1 MVIAY
6 GTNENWRWISRPEV
20 VEFTVDDEDRTI
32 VCRVSREC
40 IEDNF
45 GNPSGPEE
53 CLDAAKV
60 RFDPITD
67 LAGALIRAG
76 RFEPDGSI
84 LIRTLDW
91 PRGAPGTQ

>member
-6 GTNENWRWISRPEV
+6 GTSKYWWWNGVREV
-20 VEFTVDDEDRTI
+20 VEFRVHDEGWPI

-45 GNPSGPEE
+45 GNPRSPEE
-53 CLDAAKV
+53 CLDAAKE

-67 LAGALIRAG
+67 VAGAMIRAE

-84 LIRTLDW
+84 LIRTSDW
-91 PRGAPGTQ
+91 PHRPR

>member
-6 GTNENWRWISRPEV
+6 GTSKNWWWNGVREV
-20 VEFTVDDEDRTI
+20 VEFRVHDEGWPI
-32 VCRVSREC
+32 VCRVSQKC

-45 GNPSGPEE
+45 GNPKGPEA
-53 CLDAAKV
+53 CLDAAKE

-67 LAGALIRAG
+67 LAGFLIRAG

-91 PRGAPGTQ
+91 PHRSQ

>member
-6 GTNENWRWISRPEV
+6 GTNKNWWWNGSLKV
-20 VEFTVDDEDRTI
+20 VEFTVHDEGRPI

-45 GNPSGPEE
+45 GNPSSPEE
-53 CLDAAKV
+53 CLDAAKD
-60 RFDPITD
+60 RFDAITD
-67 LAGALIRAG
+67 LAGALISAG
-76 RFEPDGSI
+76 RFEPGGSI

-91 PRGAPGTQ
+91 PHRAQ

>member
-6 GTNENWRWISRPEV
+6 GTNDNWRWNGSREV
-20 VEFTVDDEDRTI
+20 VEFTVLDEAHPI
-32 VCRVSREC
+32 LCRVSREC

-53 CLDAAKV
+53 CLDATKV
-60 RFDPITD
+60 NFDPITD
-67 LAGALIRAG
+67 LIGHLIRGG

-91 PRGAPGTQ
+91 PRRPR

>member
-1 MVIAY
+1 MVMVY
-6 GTNENWRWISRPEV
+6 GANDNWRWNGAREV
-20 VEFTVDDEDRTI
+20 VELTVDDEGRRI

-60 RFDPITD
+60 NFDPITD
-67 LAGALIRAG
+67 LISHLIRRG
-76 RFEPDGSI
+76 RYEPDGSI

-91 PRGAPGTQ
+91 PRRPR